1 MTKFF
6 FPFQVAAFLLF
17 SGCHFFQKNETHFT
31 DIKIEVR
38 ADDFKVPIKIF
49 DQIEADLVG
58 TATLQAAYLMAPLE
72 VVLSSESN
80 GVVQNSPIRL
90 IFPNGGGRLDLAN
103 YVSGQGS
110 FDLSFPPQ
118 QFADLPQ
125 LEKLY
130 FISDSPK
137 KRIDGEEFGLGC
149 GKFVDI
155 KKKFDLLQKPHFL
168 KLNTTNLRYL
178 YVVAGYYLFV
188 FKNNNQFYLTHLHV
202 TDSRY
207 PDNFCSSLYKQ

>member
-6 FPFQVAAFLLF
+6 IIFQITTVLIF
-17 SGCHFFQKNETHFT
+17 SGCHFFQKKETQFT

-38 ADDFKVPIKIF
+38 AVDFSAPTKIF
-49 DQIEADLVG
+49 DQIETELVG
-58 TATLQAAYLMAPLE
+58 TATLQAAYLMAPLQ

-80 GVVQNSPIRL
+80 GVIRNSPIRL
-90 IFPNGGGRLDLAN
+90 SFPNGGGRLDLAN
-103 YVSGQGS
+103 YVSGHGS
-110 FDLSFPPQ
+110 FYLSFPPK
-118 QFADLPQ
+118 QFEELPR

-130 FISDSPK
+130 FVSDSPK
-137 KRIDGEEFGLGC
+137 KKIEGEEFGLGC

-155 KKKFDLLQKPHFL
+155 KNKFDSLQKPNFL
-168 KLNTTNLRYL
+168 KLNTTDLRYL
-178 YVVAGYYLFV
+178 YVVSGFYIFV

>member
-1 MTKFF
+1 MTKSFF
-6 FPFQVAAFLLF
+6 IFQVLAILIL
-17 SGCHFFQKNETHFT
+17 SGCHFFEKNEARFN
-31 DIKIEVR
+31 DVKIEAR
-38 ADDFKVPIKIF
+38 AEDFKVPTKIF
-49 DQIEADLVG
+49 DQIETDLVG

-80 GVVQNSPIRL
+80 GVIRNSPIRL
-90 IFPNGGGRLDLAN
+90 IFPNGGGRLDMAD

-110 FDLSFPPQ
+110 FYLSFPPQ
-118 QFADLPQ
+118 QFAELPL

-137 KRIDGEEFGLGC
+137 KKIDGEEFGLGC

-155 KKKFDLLQKPHFL
+155 KTKFDLLQKPHFF
-168 KLNTTNLRYL
+168 KLNTTDLRYL

-207 PDNFCSSLYKQ
+207 PDNFCSSLYK